1 VGQGD
6 AKVFKKYSPM
16 KLQMKRE
23 ALERINNYANEERK
37 VWLSCGAVRRGLG
50 RVMAQFWAGSA
61 MEVGCLVQ
69 KCFRIK
75 RAVDVGA

>member
-23 ALERINNYANEERK
+23 ALERINNYANEER
-37 VWLSCGAVRRGLG
+37 RGL
-50 RVMAQFWAGSA
+50 AQLWRS
-61 MEVGCLVQ
+61 
-69 KCFRIK
+69 
-75 RAVDVGA
+75 